1 MGSIGSIIGWLVIGL
16 IAGALAKLIMPGKDP
31 GGIIVTLLLG
41 IVGAILGGWLG
52 GLIFGQPLQGFSFV
66 SLILAIVGA
75 LIVLGIYRVVVGR
88 RAVSR

>member
-41 IVGAILGGWLG
+41 IVGAVLGGWLG

>member
-1 MGSIGSIIGWLVIGL
+1 MGSIGTIIGWLVIGL

-41 IVGAILGGWLG
+41 IVGAVLGGWLG

-88 RAVSR
+88 RAVSH

>member
-41 IVGAILGGWLG
+41 IVGAMLGGFLG
-52 GLIFGQPLQGFSFV
+52 SRIFGQPLEGFSFV

-75 LIVLGIYRVVVGR
+75 LIVLGIYRAVVGR
-88 RAVSR
+88 RAVSH

>member
-1 MGSIGSIIGWLVIGL
+1 MGSIGTIIGWLVIGL

>member
-1 MGSIGSIIGWLVIGL
+1 MGSIGTIIGWLVIGL

-41 IVGAILGGWLG
+41 IVGAALGGWLG
-52 GLIFGQPLQGFSFV
+52 GLLFNQPLQGFSFV